1 MDGLGRFKIRLEPFG
16 SVIIHSIM
24 LSGPVQLYATVQEIM
39 SQHGIVHDSFRNNQF
54 MGWLE

>member
-16 SVIIHSIM
+16 SVIVQSIM
-24 LSGPVQLYATVQEIM
+24 LSGPVQLHATVQEIM
-39 SQHGIVHDSFRNNQF
+39 SRSGIVHNLFRNNQF